1 MLQIFILLS
10 ILFSVICSIIIAK
23 LFKTKKYLIV
33 KPSFWFLLFFHVQ
46 IQWSSTIYSMEIFQK
61 LEQPYL
67 FFLLT
72 QILPLLFC
80 FIVQKTYINTAKN
93 IYSRLFQ
100 TNKIIPEKDYK
111 FLLTF
116 ILVLSAVIVGIF
128 LLNTPLKKTGLFQI
142 FSGGDALDS
151 TIAREESLKNAPA
164 IVRYTY
170 VFFNKVLAIIAVV
183 IITRGLYRNFK
194 SKQWKSFALKLTLI
208 LFIAIMSSLS
218 GARSHGI
225 YVLLSSII
233 TILFIVNFEVPIL
246 TIAISILVLL
256 FVPVALQINKF
267 HGNFSLENILFTYNE
282 ILLRRSIKIPM
293 ETGLTWLDYVQRH
306 GIWGINGVSFLK
318 PFTGDNYVNVANYM
332 MNQSSDRLSVDSGLM
347 NTSFI
352 FSYYS
357 YMGYFAIVLYPFL
370 FMLLDVV
377 LKVTRKFNVRLL
389 LPATVLLCLCCIN
402 LVNTEYHTILLSYGY
417 LTGLAFL
424 SIMNKRMSKRRLT

>member
-10 ILFSVICSIIIAK
+10 ILFSVICSIILVK
-23 LFKTKKYLIV
+23 VFKTKRYLIV

-46 IQWSSTIYSMEIFQK
+46 IQWSSTIYSMEIFQR

-67 FFLLT
+67 FFALT
-72 QILPLLFC
+72 QVLPLLFC
-80 FIVQKTYINTAKN
+80 FIVQRTYINTAKN
-93 IYSRLFQ
+93 IYSKLYQ

-111 FLLTF
+111 FLLSLIF
-116 ILVLSAVIVGIF
+116 VLSVAIVGIF

-142 FSGGDALDS
+142 FSGSDALDS

-164 IVRYTY
+164 VVRYTY

-194 SKQWKSFALKLTLI
+194 NKQWKSFALKLTLI
-208 LFIAIMSSLS
+208 LFIALMSSLS

-246 TIAISILVLL
+246 TIVISILVLL
-256 FVPVALQINKF
+256 FVPVSLQINKF

-282 ILLRRSIKIPM
+282 ILLRRSIKVPM

-306 GIWGINGVSFLK
+306 GIWGINGISFLK

-357 YMGYFAIVLYPFL
+357 YMGYFAFILYPFL
-370 FMLLDVV
+370 FMLLDIS
-377 LKVTRKFNVRLL
+377 LKVTRKLNIRLL

-417 LTGLAFL
+417 LTGLVFL
-424 SIMNKRMSKRRLT
+424 SIMNKRMSKRSLT

>member
-1 MLQIFILLS
+1 
-10 ILFSVICSIIIAK
+10 
-23 LFKTKKYLIV
+23 
-33 KPSFWFLLFFHVQ
+33 
-46 IQWSSTIYSMEIFQK
+46 MEIFQR

-67 FFLLT
+67 FFALT
-72 QILPLLFC
+72 QVLPLLFC
-80 FIVQKTYINTAKN
+80 NIVQRTYIGTAKN

-100 TNKIIPEKDYK
+100 TNKIIPKKDYK
-111 FLLTF
+111 FLLNLIF
-116 ILVLSAVIVGIF
+116 VLSVVIVGIF
-128 LLNTPLKKTGLFQI
+128 LINTPLNKTGLFQI
-142 FSGGDALDS
+142 FNGSDALDS

-183 IITRGLYRNFK
+183 IITRGLYRNYK
-194 SKQWKSFALKLTLI
+194 IKQWRNFALKILLI
-208 LFIAIMSSLS
+208 LFIAILSSLS

-233 TILFIVNFEVPIL
+233 TILFILNFEVPIL
-246 TIAISILVLL
+246 TIVISVLALL
-256 FVPVALQINKF
+256 FVPVSLQINKF

-318 PFTGDNYVNVANYM
+318 PFTGDSYVNVANYM

-357 YMGYFAIVLYPFL
+357 YMGYYAFILYPFL
-370 FMLLDVV
+370 FILLDIS
-377 LKVTRKFNVRLL
+377 LKVTKKLNIRLL

-402 LVNTEYHTILLSYGY
+402 LVNTEYHTIFLSYGY
-417 LTGLAFL
+417 LTGLVFL
-424 SIMNKRMSKRRLT
+424 SIVNKRMSKKSLT

>member
-1 MLQIFILLS
+1 
-10 ILFSVICSIIIAK
+10 
-23 LFKTKKYLIV
+23 
-33 KPSFWFLLFFHVQ
+33 
-46 IQWSSTIYSMEIFQK
+46 
-61 LEQPYL
+61 
-67 FFLLT
+67 
-72 QILPLLFC
+72 
-80 FIVQKTYINTAKN
+80 
-93 IYSRLFQ
+93 
-100 TNKIIPEKDYK
+100 
-111 FLLTF
+111 
-116 ILVLSAVIVGIF
+116 LVLSAVIVGIF

>member
-10 ILFSVICSIIIAK
+10 ILFSVICSIIISK
-23 LFKTKKYLIV
+23 LFKKKKYLIV

-67 FFLLT
+67 FFFLT

-80 FIVQKTYINTAKN
+80 FIVQKTYVKTAKN

-100 TNKIIPEKDYK
+100 TNKIIPEKDYR
-111 FLLTF
+111 FLLSF

-128 LLNTPLKKTGLFQI
+128 LMNTPLKKTGLFQI

-151 TIAREESLKNAPA
+151 TIAREDSLKNAPG

-183 IITRGLYRNFK
+183 ILTRGLYRNYK
-194 SKQWKSFALKLTLI
+194 NKQWKGFVLKLTLI
-208 LFIAIMSSLS
+208 LFLAIMSSLS

-233 TILFIVNFEVPIL
+233 TILFIVNFEVPVL

-318 PFTGDNYVNVANYM
+318 PFTGNNYINVANYM

-370 FMLLDVV
+370 FILLDIV
-377 LKVTRKFNVRLL
+377 LKVTRKLNIRLL

-417 LTGLAFL
+417 LTGLTFL
-424 SIMNKRMSKRRLT
+424 YIMNKRMSKRRLI